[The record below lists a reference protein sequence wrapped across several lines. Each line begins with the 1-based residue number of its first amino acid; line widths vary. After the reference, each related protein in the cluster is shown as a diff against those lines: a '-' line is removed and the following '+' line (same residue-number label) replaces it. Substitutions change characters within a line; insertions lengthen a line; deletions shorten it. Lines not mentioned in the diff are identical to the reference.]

1 MIFIVNNFNQYIFHH
16 GPMQSRMEAALAVIN
31 KEHRLNAFDS
41 KEDEEDLCDLQFFL
55 RHDSQGRP
63 TDTRSFPILACCMQD
78 WLETESGLHRG
89 CASYVTMRT
98 RKNPNCRPGSKRDQM

>member
-1 MIFIVNNFNQYIFHH
+1 MFHH

-63 TDTRSFPILACCMQD
+63 TDPDHSQFLPVACRTGWKPRVAC
-78 WLETESGLHRG
+78 TEV
-89 CASYVTMRT
+89 APVT
-98 RKNPNCRPGSKRDQM
+98 